1 MKLNDL
7 VRKYKTVQTHFPT
20 QFIDT
25 ELYCEHDT
33 LYLHLDKPKVF
44 SDKEL
49 EFLDTLGL
57 HIHGTEG
64 SDNQVV
70 SFYMYI

>member
-1 MKLNDL
+1 MKLNEL
-7 VRKYKTVQTHFPT
+7 VRKYKVVQTHFPA

-33 LYLHLDKPKVF
+33 LYLYLDKPKVF

-49 EFLDTLGL
+49 EFLAELGL
-57 HIHGTEG
+57 HTDDIEG
-64 SDNQVV
+64 SDNQV
-70 SFYMYI
+70 SAFYMNI